1 MFHGLS
7 FPSVRSSKA
16 QWSRYVQV
24 DPKGNFLFN
33 DMAKVCKEK
42 GAGIVTYMWTKPN
55 ETEAKT
61 KVSYVRLVKELGWI
75 IGTGAWIE
83 DLTDAMKTQAMEQ
96 LAKLRPENGDYFWIN
111 DMQGVML
118 MHPVSPDL
126 IGKDLSKLTD
136 PSGKLFIQEMLD
148 VGKKNGR
155 GFVEY
160 CWSKPGKEGNI
171 PKLSYVEYFQP
182 WEWEV
187 GMGIYMDDVDDL
199 VSAQQQQF
207 EQAVMSLLI
216 IASIVVGIFLL
227 VVLSLTLWYI
237 RKSMSKPLS
246 RLVKF
251 SERIADGDL
260 NAEISGQF
268 KGELKILQ
276 NAMLGMVSALK
287 EKMAEAEEK
296 SRQAES
302 ETEKAQLSAQEASA
316 AQEKAEKA
324 KSEGMR
330 EAANELDVIVNK
342 VAQASNDLSSLVA
355 EVRHGTSR
363 QRQRL
368 AETATA
374 MEEMNASV
382 LQVAQSASE
391 AAENADSAKEK
402 AQSGEGVVF
411 RSIDAIRRVQELA
424 STLKQD
430 MENLSTQSE
439 AIGKVISVINDIAD
453 QTNLLALNA
462 AIEAA
467 RAGEAGHG
475 FAVVA
480 DEVRKLAEKTMSAT
494 KEVEVSI
501 GAIQESAQ
509 VNNEKMD
516 QAVQAVLE
524 ATELSTDSGN
534 SLKEIVILS
543 ESSSDQ
549 VRNIATAS
557 EEQSAASEEINK
569 AVEEITQVA
578 NETDGSMD
586 KAAEAQDALNGQ
598 TVGLKELIERMKQS

>member
-1 MFHGLS
+1 
-7 FPSVRSSKA
+7 
-16 QWSRYVQV
+16 
-24 DPKGNFLFN
+24 
-33 DMAKVCKEK
+33 
-42 GAGIVTYMWTKPN
+42 
-55 ETEAKT
+55 
-61 KVSYVRLVKELGWI
+61 
-75 IGTGAWIE
+75 
-83 DLTDAMKTQAMEQ
+83 
-96 LAKLRPENGDYFWIN
+96 
-111 DMQGVML
+111 
-118 MHPVSPDL
+118 
-126 IGKDLSKLTD
+126 
-136 PSGKLFIQEMLD
+136 
-148 VGKKNGR
+148 
-155 GFVEY
+155 
-160 CWSKPGKEGNI
+160 
-171 PKLSYVEYFQP
+171 
-182 WEWEV
+182 
-187 GMGIYMDDVDDL
+187 MGIYMDDVDDL